1 MKYYY
6 RTRDRPS
13 HPVTSTIPD
22 ERREKLKSTMRKII
36 AVMLIAIV
44 ILLAACAPLGT
55 PIKAAE
61 IDGNVEL
68 DGYGE
73 YISND
78 ELGKLCPT
86 VDISP
91 KRSMLSNLQTIQSAQ
106 ATIRALPVV
115 MIPTDI
121 KSLSDVRWQVSM

>member
-1 MKYYY
+1 
-6 RTRDRPS
+6 
-13 HPVTSTIPD
+13 
-22 ERREKLKSTMRKII
+22 MRKII